1 MNINFKKIILSLA
14 FVAILITTTTVQAG
28 NLIEDVKVR
37 NKIATGVTHV
47 KIDRFTTNGWIDI
60 DVLKLDP
67 KNEFSDLTPLIGA
80 DGVSKRAK
88 LSAMLDANK
97 NAVAG
102 INGDFFEYS
111 KYPMA
116 LGSLYGDGN
125 LILTTP
131 EKAFS
136 RNSFYLTK
144 DGVGGVGS
152 LNNDISIKNIRSGQT
167 YSVNALNK
175 VSKPYSSISILDSNW
190 GKTSP
195 GKSIGSKNVE
205 ILVANGIVVDKRI
218 GGSPMNIEKGYY
230 VLTQVG
236 ETLKDINVG
245 DALQINFGS
254 YNNLKFAIGG
264 GNILVQ
270 NGEVKDSPKFSTS
283 RAPRTAIGINKNNS
297 EILLV
302 TVDGRNNKSIGMTE
316 LELAEFMKSIG
327 AYQALNL
334 DGGGSTT
341 MGIKYSGDEKTTVVN
356 SPSDGNERPI
366 VSGVGI
372 KSEAPVKEPAYI
384 KVSIDTEDPFIGFS
398 YNLKGEVFDEY
409 HHKLDVPME
418 NISFNSEF
426 GNINGLSFNPN
437 KKGHGKIYASYG
449 NAKGEADIFVHSEI
463 KELILDVGSLQIKNG
478 GVHIFETIYG
488 KDDMGYR
495 KKINS
500 SSVNFS
506 MNEGLGTLEGNKFTA
521 SNEAVTG
528 SITANYNGVIRSIPV
543 SVGIEKKEIFDFS
556 NIENTTVKTTPSD
569 DTKLTAKTFLDEE
582 NVDGNK
588 STGLI
593 YSISEHE
600 ESNVISLIYNNGI
613 NLGRAK
619 YIGLWVKGDNSQ
631 GNLKVQFKD
640 SSGKVQG
647 TDLISTIDF
656 EDWKYVEVSIPNN
669 LNGDIQLEKLI
680 LKVSDQNDVVST
692 IKFDGLVAGVSL
704 PLNWDLVGE
713 SSKIIDNRNYYMEN
727 ENAKRFSIT
736 SLSKSGRDNSS
747 KINHLNDKNVA
758 VIFNGASKETLDSL
772 NSDSKFNGNDVHNIK
787 QAYGTAFITL
797 QANQYGLRSANANQW
812 KPFIN
817 AMRDEDYKNIVI
829 LMQRDPNNINGNK
842 EKTYFFDLIDDA
854 IKSGKNVFIVIPGY
868 KDSVELVDGY
878 RKVTL
883 AENGNGILDI
893 QVLNNNLA
901 YLISR
906 VD

>member
-14 FVAILITTTTVQAG
+14 FVAILITSTTVQAA

-37 NKIATGVTHV
+37 DKIATGVTHV
-47 KIDRFTTNGWIDI
+47 KIDRFTTDGWIDI

-67 KNEFSDLTPLIGA
+67 KNQFSDLTPLIGE

-88 LSAMLDANK
+88 LSAMLDSNDK
-97 NAVAG
+97 AVAG
-102 INGDFFEYS
+102 INGDFFEHS

-116 LGSLYGDGN
+116 LGSLYGDGE

-144 DGVGGVGS
+144 DGIGGVGS
-152 LNNDISIKNIRSGQT
+152 LNNDISINNIRSGQT
-167 YSVNALNK
+167 YSINALNK

-195 GKSIGSKNVE
+195 GNSIGSNNVE
-205 ILVANGIVVDKRI
+205 VLVANGIVVDKRI
-218 GGSPMNIEKGYY
+218 GGSPMKIEKGYY

-236 ETLKDINVG
+236 ETLKDVNVG

-264 GNILVQ
+264 GNVLVKD
-270 NGEVKDSPKFSTS
+270 GEIMDSPKLSKT

-316 LELAEFMKSIG
+316 LELAEFMRSIG

-341 MGIKYSGDEKTTVVN
+341 MGIKYSRDEKTTVVN

-372 KSEAPVKEPAYI
+372 KSEAPIKEPSYI

-409 HHKLDVPME
+409 HHKLDVPVE
-418 NISFNSEF
+418 NITFNSES
-426 GNINGLSFNPN
+426 GNISGLSFSPTN
-437 KKGHGKIYASYG
+437 KGHGKIYASYG
-449 NAKGEADIFVHSEI
+449 NAKGETDIYVHSEI
-463 KELILDVGSLQIKNG
+463 KELILDVDSLQIKNG

-488 KDDMGYR
+488 KDDMGYK
-495 KKINS
+495 KKIHS
-500 SSVNFS
+500 SNVAFS
-506 MNEGLGTLEGNKFTA
+506 MSEGLGNLEGNKFTA
-521 SNEAVTG
+521 SEEAVTG
-528 SITANYNGVIRSIPV
+528 TITANYNGIIRSIPV
-543 SVGIEKKEIFDFS
+543 SVGTEKKDIFDFS
-556 NIENTTVKTTPSD
+556 NIEDTTVNTTPSD
-569 DTKLTAKTFLDEE
+569 DTKLTAKVFLDDD
-582 NVDGNK
+582 NVDENK

-593 YSISEHE
+593 YSIGDHE
-600 ESNVISLIYNNGI
+600 ESSSISLIYNNGI

-647 TDLISTIDF
+647 TDLITNIDF
-656 EDWKYVEVSIPNN
+656 EDWKYVEAAVPNN
-669 LNGDIQLEKLI
+669 LNGDIKLEKLI
-680 LKVSDQNDVVST
+680 LKVNDKKDLVSS
-692 IKFDGLVAGVSL
+692 IKFDGLVAGISL
-704 PLNWDLVGE
+704 PLNWELVGD
-713 SSKIIDNRNYYMEN
+713 SSEIIDNSNYYMEN
-727 ENAKRFSIT
+727 ENTKRFSIT
-736 SLSKSGRDNSS
+736 SLSKSGKDNSS
-747 KINHLNDKNVA
+747 KLNHLNGKNVS
-758 VIFNGASKETLDSL
+758 VILNGASEEIL
-772 NSDSKFNGNDVHNIK
+772 NNINSSSKFNGNDVHNIK
-787 QAYGTAFITL
+787 QAHGTAFITL
-797 QANQYGLRSANANQW
+797 QSNQYGLRSANPNQW

-817 AMRDEDYKNIVI
+817 AMRNEDYKNIII
-829 LMQRDPNNINGNK
+829 LMQKDPDNINGNK
-842 EKTYFFDLIDDA
+842 EKTYFFNLIDDA
-854 IKSGKNVFIVIPGY
+854 IKSGKNVFIVIPSY
-868 KDSVELVDGY
+868 RDSVELVNGY

-883 AENGNGILDI
+883 AENGDGILDI
-893 QVLNNNLA
+893 QILNNNLA